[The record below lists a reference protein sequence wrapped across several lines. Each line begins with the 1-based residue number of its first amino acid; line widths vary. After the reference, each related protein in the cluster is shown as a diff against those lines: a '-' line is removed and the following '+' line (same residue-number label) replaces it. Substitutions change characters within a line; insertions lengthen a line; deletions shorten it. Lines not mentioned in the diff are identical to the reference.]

1 MIMEHHVL
9 YSFRRCPYAMRA
21 RMALAY
27 SKVSYEHREIL
38 LRDRPQTL
46 YDLSSKGTVPVL
58 QLADGS
64 VIDESVDIMKWALKR
79 NDPEHWYKENF
90 DHQDCLVN
98 KNDEIFK
105 KRLDRYKYHVRF
117 PERSYQDHRADVSE
131 ILNEYNSLLE
141 PGPYMFGKDICFTDI
156 ALMPFVRQC
165 AHVDLEWFN
174 SSFPELG
181 AWLDSIKESEL
192 FISIMV
198 KYPIWNE
205 SESGQYVTWE

>member
-27 SKVSYEHREIL
+27 SKVSYLHREIL

-90 DHQDCLVN
+90 NHHKLSKQNTFFLNNGIDSDYYRRDNSFRNQLLIKHSISKSALNVGFVGEFKKIKGIDLLIEIIKEFKNN
-98 KNDEIFK
+98 KNINFIICAGGDYLREEFDNEFSDCNNVFNLGGFFLVF
-105 KRLDRYKYHVRF
+105 RNTRF
-117 PERSYQDHRADVSE
+117 IY
-131 ILNEYNSLLE
+131 
-141 PGPYMFGKDICFTDI
+141 FF
-156 ALMPFVRQC
+156 
-165 AHVDLEWFN
+165 
-174 SSFPELG
+174 
-181 AWLDSIKESEL
+181 
-192 FISIMV
+192 
-198 KYPIWNE
+198 
-205 SESGQYVTWE
+205 